1 MRYSTEPI
9 SDDEWEA
16 AEALEAA
23 WANGVPA
30 PHDFPAAV
38 GDDLQSSPPL
48 HDQRLSAAADAR
60 GDDLESLLFTASQL
74 RALAASLPPPSL
86 ALSQR
91 VRRLTLAPNSSPF
104 GRASGPLTRLAWPR
118 MPYLKLAGALA
129 LVMLAV
135 MLFTTPGQR
144 AMAALIATLNLGDGT
159 ARPVQVNVSPDSQ
172 PAGQQ
177 AAGARAETL
186 ASLDVARGRVPYP
199 LLEPGWL
206 PTGYTL
212 YSIAAVSYDG
222 MPDWFPEPLYIE
234 TDYRAAAAQSLA
246 FDLTLRQ
253 FGVALGDAGRIRTL
267 RFDSVDVAS
276 TQEVQVNGRA
286 GLLLTLRQ
294 ENKGPAVRE
303 LVWQQGDVMIEI
315 LSQSLSPQEMLAVAA
330 ALR

>member
-91 VRRLTLAPNSSPF
+91 VRRLTLAPDSSPF

-212 YSIAAVSYDG
+212 YSIAAVSYNG
-222 MPDWFPEPLYIE
+222 MPDWFPEPL
-234 TDYRAAAAQSLA
+234 
-246 FDLTLRQ
+246 
-253 FGVALGDAGRIRTL
+253 
-267 RFDSVDVAS
+267 
-276 TQEVQVNGRA
+276 
-286 GLLLTLRQ
+286 
-294 ENKGPAVRE
+294 
-303 LVWQQGDVMIEI
+303 
-315 LSQSLSPQEMLAVAA
+315 
-330 ALR
+330 

>member
-9 SDDEWEA
+9 SDDEWDA

-23 WANGVPA
+23 WEHDAPA
-30 PHDFPAAV
+30 PGSAESSQAV
-38 GDDLQSSPPL
+38 YDRRFSPSPEGISHPGGDEL
-48 HDQRLSAAADAR
+48 
-60 GDDLESLLFTASQL
+60 GSLLAAGRQL

-86 ALSQR
+86 ALTQR
-91 VRRLTLAPNSSPF
+91 VRRLTLTPPAPPLS
-104 GRASGPLTRLAWPR
+104 RAIGPLARLSWPRLPYLRLA
-118 MPYLKLAGALA
+118 AALA

-135 MLFTTPGQR
+135 TFFTTPGQR

-159 ARPVQVNVSPDSQ
+159 SHQVQVNVSPDSQ
-172 PAGQQ
+172 PAGPQS
-177 AAGARAETL
+177 AGARAETL
-186 ASLDVARGRVPYP
+186 ASLDAARARVPYP

-206 PTGYTL
+206 PADYAL
-212 YSIAAVSYDG
+212 HSIAAVSYDG

-234 TDYRAAAAQSLA
+234 TEYRAAATRTLA

-276 TQEVQVNGRA
+276 TQEVQINGRA

-294 ENKGPAVRE
+294 ENKGPVVRE

-315 LSQSLSPQEMLAVAA
+315 LSQSLSPRDMLAVAA

>member
-1 MRYSTEPI
+1 MGYFTEPI
-9 SDDEWEA
+9 SDEEWDA

-23 WANGVPA
+23 WENGLAA
-30 PHDFPAAV
+30 PGSAESSQAV
-38 GDDLQSSPPL
+38 YSR
-48 HDQRLSAAADAR
+48 RLSPSPDGISHSGGDELDPLLAAAQ
-60 GDDLESLLFTASQL
+60 QL
-74 RALAASLPPPSL
+74 RNLAASLPPPSL
-86 ALSQR
+86 ALTQR
-91 VRRLTLAPNSSPF
+91 VRRLTLTPPASPRS
-104 GRASGPLTRLAWPR
+104 RAIGALARLSWPRLPYLRLA
-118 MPYLKLAGALA
+118 AALA
-129 LVMLAV
+129 LVMVAV
-135 MLFTTPGQR
+135 MFFTTPGQR

-159 ARPVQVNVSPDSQ
+159 ARQVQVNVSPDSQ

-177 AAGARAETL
+177 SAGARAETL
-186 ASLDVARGRVPYP
+186 ASLDVARARVPYP

-206 PTGYTL
+206 PADYAL
-212 YSIAAVSYDG
+212 HSIAAVSYDG

-234 TDYRAAAAQSLA
+234 TEYRAAATRSLA

-276 TQEVQVNGRA
+276 TQEVQINGRA

-294 ENKGPAVRE
+294 ETKGPVVRE

-315 LSQSLSPQEMLAVAA
+315 LSQSLSPHDMLAVAA